1 MNSIDSRVKGFLF
14 VMLTC
19 ITYGIMPAL
28 TQLSYKAGLSVG
40 TMLFGRLTL
49 GAVLIWTTVFIRKL
63 HFKVDKKHFGF
74 MLLTGCASVVQ
85 MITMSESYRF
95 LPGAIVS
102 LLLFL
107 YVSVVVVI
115 EVIIGREKFN
125 KTRILCLLCSFG
137 GLVLVIW
144 TPGEGVKLNGMGVVL
159 VLIAAF
165 FYGLYAIGLGEKRT
179 RALDSEVVIG
189 YMLIPPITFSFIR
202 CIASGEPILPQTPVQ
217 GMYILLLAFLC
228 MFVAAVCFC
237 KAVKYIGSSNA
248 AIFNTLE
255 PVVAYFAGILLM
267 GDKVSSNAIIGGLLI
282 LGAIIYLN
290 LEKKISTFKTAA
302 LTPRFEKSR
311 KIEERELTN
320 LMDKNLELEP
330 AGRSG
335 SE

>member
-1 MNSIDSRVKGFLF
+1 MKSMDTRIKGFIF

-49 GAVLIWTTVFIRKL
+49 GAVLIWAAIIIKRLK
-63 HFKVDKKHFGF
+63 FKVNKKHLGF

-85 MITMSESYRF
+85 MVTMSESYRF

-115 EVIIGREKFN
+115 EIIIGREKFN
-125 KTRILCLLCSFG
+125 RTRILCLLCSFG
-137 GLVLVIW
+137 GLALVIW
-144 TPGEGVKLNGMGVVL
+144 TPGQGIQLNGTGIVL

-189 YMLIPPITFSFIR
+189 YMLLPPILFSLVR
-202 CIASGEPILPQTPVQ
+202 CIASGEPILPKTSLQA
-217 GMYILLLAFLC
+217 MYIFLLAFFCL
-228 MFVAAVCFC
+228 FIAAVCFA
-237 KAVKYIGSSNA
+237 KGVKYIGSSNA

-255 PVVAYFAGILLM
+255 PVVAYFAGIVLM
-267 GDKVSSNAIIGGLLI
+267 GDEVSANAVVGGLLI

-290 LEKKISTFKTAA
+290 LEKRL
-302 LTPRFEKSR
+302 LT
-311 KIEERELTN
+311 L
-320 LMDKNLELEP
+320 
-330 AGRSG
+330 RSG
-335 SE
+335 SRSSKIFRAGREAEERN

>member
-1 MNSIDSRVKGFLF
+1 MKMIDNKVKGFIF
-14 VMLTC
+14 VMFTC

-49 GAVLIWTTVFIRKL
+49 GALLIWAVIIIKKL
-63 HFKVDKKHFGF
+63 HFKVGKKHLGF

-115 EVIIGREKFN
+115 EILIGREKFN

-144 TPGEGVKLNGMGVVL
+144 TPGQGVQLSGTGVVL
-159 VLIAAF
+159 ALVAAF

-179 RALDSEVVIG
+179 RTLDSEVVIG
-189 YMLIPPITFSFIR
+189 YMLIPPIFFSLAR
-202 CIASGEPILPQTPVQ
+202 CIASGEPVLPQTPAQ
-217 GMYILLLAFLC
+217 WMYIALLAFFCL
-228 MFVAAVCFC
+228 FVAAVCFA
-237 KAVKYIGSSNA
+237 KGVKYIGSSNA

-267 GDKVSSNAIIGGLLI
+267 NDKVSANAILGGLLI

-290 LEKKISTFKTAA
+290 LEKR
-302 LTPRFEKSR
+302 LPVKSNAR
-311 KIEERELTN
+311 
-320 LMDKNLELEP
+320 P
-330 AGRSG
+330 
-335 SE
+335 

>member
-1 MNSIDSRVKGFLF
+1 MKSKNPNVKGFILI
-14 VMLTC
+14 MITC
-19 ITYGIMPAL
+19 ITYGVMPAL

-40 TMLFGRLTL
+40 TMLFGRLML
-49 GAVLIWTTVFIRKL
+49 GAMLIWMTIFIKKL
-63 HFKVDKKHFGF
+63 HFRVDRKHLGF

-115 EVIIGREKFN
+115 EVLIGREKVN
-125 KTRILCLLCSFG
+125 KTRISCLLCSFC

-144 TPGEGVKLNGMGVVL
+144 TPGEGVQLNGGGVILAL
-159 VLIAAF
+159 VAAF

-179 RALDSEVVIG
+179 KALDSEVVIG

-202 CIASGEPILPQTPVQ
+202 CITSGEPILPQTSLQ
-217 GMYILLLAFLC
+217 GMYIFLLAFFC
-228 MFVAAVCFC
+228 VFVAGVCFC
-237 KAVKYIGSSNA
+237 KGVKYIGSSNA

-255 PVVAYFAGILLM
+255 PVVAYFAGIILM
-267 GDKVSSNAIIGGLLI
+267 DDKVSSNAIIGGILI

-290 LEKKISTFKTAA
+290 LEKKLSTLKIPDPGSNSF
-302 LTPRFEKSR
+302 R
-311 KIEERELTN
+311 KYS
-320 LMDKNLELEP
+320 KNMEQE
-330 AGRSG
+330 
-335 SE
+335 

>member
-1 MNSIDSRVKGFLF
+1 MDKIDNRVKGFIF

-40 TMLFGRLTL
+40 TMLFGRLSL
-49 GAVLIWTTVFIRKL
+49 GALLIWATIFIKRL
-63 HFKVDKKHFGF
+63 QFRVNKKHLGF

-115 EVIIGREKFN
+115 EILIGREKFN
-125 KTRILCLLCSFG
+125 KTRIICLLCSFA
-137 GLVLVIW
+137 GLALVIW
-144 TPGEGVKLNGMGVVL
+144 TPGQGIQLSGTGVVL

-189 YMLIPPITFSFIR
+189 YMLIPPIFFSLAR
-202 CIASGEPILPQTPVQ
+202 CIASGEPIFPQTPEQVL
-217 GMYILLLAFLC
+217 YIFLLAFFCL
-228 MFVAAVCFC
+228 FVAAVCFA
-237 KAVKYIGSSNA
+237 KGVKYIGSSNA
-248 AIFNTLE
+248 AIFNTFE
-255 PVVAYFAGILLM
+255 PVVAYFAGIVLM
-267 GDKVSSNAIIGGLLI
+267 DDKVSVNAILGGLLI

-290 LEKKISTFKTAA
+290 LEKRLSLQKKADA
-302 LTPRFEKSR
+302 
-311 KIEERELTN
+311 
-320 LMDKNLELEP
+320 
-330 AGRSG
+330 
-335 SE
+335 